1 MIDRPSTERGPDG
14 AAIQDIPALRVR
26 NLTTRFRTPH
36 GTVTAVDDVSF
47 TVGRGETLGL
57 VGESG
62 SGKSITAMSILHLV
76 PQPGRIVAG
85 SVELDGTDLLTL
97 DDEAIRRRRG
107 AEFGMV
113 FQNPMTALN
122 PAYTVGWQMREA
134 LRAHPRGVNPE
145 GEEERILRALSDV
158 GMPDPARQA
167 ASFPHQM
174 SGGMRQRVVIA
185 MGMINDPR
193 LLIAD
198 EPTTALD
205 VTIQAQVL
213 ELMKEL
219 TREHGTSLLLI
230 THNMGVIARMCDRVA
245 VMYAGEIVE
254 EAPVEQIFAN
264 SRHPYTRGLLRSIPK
279 ADSRRGKMPTLPG
292 APPDMSRP
300 IAGCRF
306 RPRCAF
312 ADDRC
317 LAHPDLLPVASA
329 HLSRCWVAQA
339 GEPLAGEGPGTAR
352 AAEEAVHGA

>member
-1 MIDRPSTERGPDG
+1 LTDVSAQEN
-14 AAIQDIPALRVR
+14 PALRVR

-62 SGKSITAMSILHLV
+62 SGKSVTAMSILRLV
-76 PQPGRIVAG
+76 PAPGRIAG
-85 SVELDGTDLLTL
+85 GTVELDGTNLLAL
-97 DDEAIRRRRG
+97 DDESIRRKRG

-122 PAYTVGWQMREA
+122 PAFTIGWQMREA
-134 LRAHPRGVNPE
+134 LRAHPRNRS
-145 GEEERILRALSDV
+145 GETEDARILRALADV

-219 TREHGTSLLLI
+219 TRNHGTSLLLI

-254 EAPVEQIFAN
+254 EAPVEQIFSD

-279 ADSRRGKMPTLPG
+279 ADSRRGRMPTLPG

-300 IAGCRF
+300 PSGCRF
-306 RPRCAF
+306 RSRCAF
-312 ADDRC
+312 ADERC
-317 LAHPDLLPVASA
+317 TRHPDLLPVATR

-339 GEPLAGEGPGTAR
+339 GEPLTAPQPVAQR
-352 AAEEAVHGA
+352 VEAAHGA